1 MFNTVQPRQTKIYK
15 RPFSLKKK
23 RAKTVNAVHWSAT
36 RLTFVC
42 AILAKRISLKQ
53 IIWDSDAAGL
63 CSCMEKQCLIQVSVF
78 APDCRGQLNSNH
90 SHKER
95 EKEKGTQKEK
105 DSKCVCIPGYAN
117 TCSLVYR
124 PHGGK
129 KQTMDPRVI
138 CKPPCYRNFKRLPD
152 YFFRCGKKEGKGA
165 HTHTHTPFWHHRGH
179 YTLNTVV
186 TSTPDTKKVW
196 SILEDVSTFRR
207 WD

>member
-1 MFNTVQPRQTKIYK
+1 
-15 RPFSLKKK
+15 
-23 RAKTVNAVHWSAT
+23 
-36 RLTFVC
+36 
-42 AILAKRISLKQ
+42 
-53 IIWDSDAAGL
+53 
-63 CSCMEKQCLIQVSVF
+63 MEKQCLIQVSVF

-165 HTHTHTPFWHHRGH
+165 HTHTHPI
-179 YTLNTVV
+179 L
-186 TSTPDTKKVW
+186 TSQGALYSKYSRHLHSRHQESLKHP
-196 SILEDVSTFRR
+196 
-207 WD
+207 